1 MTTCKRCKFFNMNT
15 LISECRNEMNFPK
28 QLDSNTK
35 NLICSSLVE
44 KHVQLHQEKL
54 VGGSKIART
63 GGMIESH
70 KKSIKK
76 HAKKMLSKL
85 SSCDSKRIH
94 ENEFNK
100 IVNIKK

>member
-15 LISECRNEMNFPK
+15 LISECRNEVNFPK

-44 KHVQLHQEKL
+44 KHIQLHQEKL
-54 VGGSKIART
+54 VGGSKITRT

-70 KKSIKK
+70 KNSLKK
-76 HAKKMLSKL
+76 DTKKMLSKL

-94 ENEFNK
+94 ENDF
-100 IVNIKK
+100 KKLVKFKK